1 MSPAALAVP
10 LVLALGADPVPATAP
25 PAARGPGPFEWIAR
39 YRESPRPDLA
49 AEMIWRLDRGGVL
62 DGDRAHLSGF
72 FSELFRRPEL
82 QAFRLVNTS
91 QVGPRGRYTLVEA
104 LWIAGDGE
112 AASRIARS
120 RGIPDAPFKRRAFD
134 PRRAAPRSSEEL
146 AVAWGAYVASGDLAI
161 PRRLLEALDHDP
173 GRAGLRLHLS
183 IRRSLARYAAL
194 AKPVEELLRGE
205 ARRRRGP
212 SGRIAEGLVAQ
223 LDALAQRPGET
234 TMLRRE
240 LRVATPGPG
249 GALGEPRLLTVT
261 TAGAL
266 LARWE
271 LAPDR
276 SGKGGR
282 TVVFVAPDVWDRDDE
297 LGVTR
302 MGFAPDATFRFPWL
316 SGEDPGAP
324 RLELDHE
331 LEYLKARKA
340 FRERLPDGKGER
352 WAIREGQY
360 LTTLTVDGERPRRL
374 TLETGARTVL
384 EVAYP
389 AAPTT
394 PPLDL
399 ALFTPDEPPL
409 FGAPPK
415 GVAARQPSP

>member
-1 MSPAALAVP
+1 MSPAVLAVP
-10 LVLALGADPVPATAP
+10 LVLALGADPIPAAAP
-25 PAARGPGPFEWIAR
+25 PAARGPGPYEWLAR

-62 DGDRAHLSGF
+62 DGERAHLSGF

-82 QAFRLVNTS
+82 KAAQLVNTA
-91 QVGPRGRYTLVEA
+91 QVGTRGRYTLLEA
-104 LWIAGDGE
+104 LWLAGDGD
-112 AASRIARS
+112 AASWIARS

-134 PRRAAPRSSEEL
+134 PRRAAPRSSEDL

-173 GRAGLRLHLS
+173 GPSGRMLYLS
-183 IRRSLARYAAL
+183 VRRSLARHAAL
-194 AKPVEELLRGE
+194 AKPVEELLREE
-205 ARRRRGP
+205 ARRRKGP
-212 SGRIAEGLVAQ
+212 AGRIAEGLVAQ
-223 LDALAQRPGET
+223 LDALAPRPAGA

-240 LRVATPGPG
+240 LRVATPGPS
-249 GALGEPRLLTVT
+249 GALGEPRPLTVT
-261 TAGAL
+261 TAGAML
-266 LARWE
+266 VRWE

-297 LGVTR
+297 RGLTR
-302 MGFAPDATFRFPWL
+302 VGFAPGASFRFSWL

-331 LEYLKARKA
+331 LEYLKARRA

-360 LTTLTVDGERPRRL
+360 LTTLTVEGERPRRL
-374 TLETGARTVL
+374 TVETGARTVL
-384 EVAYP
+384 EVTYP
-389 AAPTT
+389 AAPTN

-415 GVAARQPSP
+415 GAAAR